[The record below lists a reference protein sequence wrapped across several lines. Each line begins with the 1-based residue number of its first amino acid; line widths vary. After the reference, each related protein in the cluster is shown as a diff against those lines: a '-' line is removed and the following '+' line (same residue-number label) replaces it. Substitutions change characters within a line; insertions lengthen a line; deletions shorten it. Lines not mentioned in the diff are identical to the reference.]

1 MYKTLK
7 QLTEKDHVAF
17 RMLAACGNASTAALL
32 ATGISISRIQCYKK
46 EGLIAQITYQ
56 NTRSQ
61 KSLKVAWGLTGKG
74 RFFVEK
80 TYRTGASSSVNAIRH
95 NVAVAEAYAQILQTN
110 DVDPYHIYSEYEIRP
125 IVEECIY
132 KTQEEFEPMEKV
144 LREAMYIS
152 NELSM
157 PDLTY
162 ITASGEIVCVEVET
176 KSYSQEKLKAKRK
189 TAEVLEA
196 TYVPVRI

>member
-1 MYKTLK
+1 MYKAII
-7 QLTEKDHVAF
+7 QLTEKDHIVF
-17 RMLAACGNASTAALL
+17 RMLAACGNASTAALQ
-32 ATGISISRIQCYKK
+32 ATGVSISRIQCYQK
-46 EGLIAQITYQ
+46 EGLIGQITYQ

-74 RFFVEK
+74 RSFIEK
-80 TYRTGASSSVNAIRH
+80 KYRTGVSSSVNAIRH

-110 DVDPYHIYSEYEIRP
+110 NVDPYHIYSEFEIRP
-125 IVEECIY
+125 IVEKRIY
-132 KTQEEFEPMEKV
+132 STREELQPMEKV

-162 ITASGEIVCVEVET
+162 ITACGEIVCIEVET
-176 KSYSQEKLKAKRK
+176 KSYSQAKLKAKRK
-189 TAEVLEA
+189 VAEILRA
-196 TYVPVRI
+196 KYIPIRI